1 MKARLELTVIGWL
14 LGVLGKADPVAAKRG
29 LEAIEGY
36 LGRDEA
42 LLEEG
47 LIRFRG
53 GNWAARYL
61 AGANAHRLYGRDRGL
76 ALDTLRAA
84 ALDGD
89 RRVREGAAWGYS
101 HLLAERFDEVYP
113 LFQALVR
120 DPEERVRRAAVVAL
134 VPVIRGEDGARAE
147 AALLLLEPLLTDGSF
162 GVRKYI
168 GPKVFSTMAE
178 RHPDLY
184 MKHAASWAEREEEL
198 VRWHVAEGLAGTPPN
213 HLDVA
218 LELLRGLA
226 RDERVGVRRGVMRA
240 LRELKY
246 KAPERVDEEMERWAR
261 EGLGEVAE
269 LVKAFRPSACRLRSR
284 SRPPRRPWP

>member
-1 MKARLELTVIGWL
+1 MRAKLELAVMGWL

-29 LEAIEGY
+29 LEAIENY
-36 LGRDEA
+36 LARDEELLHRA
-42 LLEEG
+42 LL
-47 LIRFRG
+47 RFRG

-61 AGANAHRLYGRDRGL
+61 AGANAHRFYGKDRGV
-76 ALDTLRAA
+76 ALDALRAA

-113 LFQALVR
+113 LFQALVK

-134 VPVIRGEDGARAE
+134 VPVMRVEDRARAE

-168 GPKVFSTMAE
+168 GPRALSTMAE
-178 RHPDLY
+178 RHPALY
-184 MKHAASWAEREEEL
+184 LGYARLWAEREEEL
-198 VRWHVAEGLAGTPPN
+198 VRWHVAEGLAGTPPD
-213 HLDVA
+213 HLGAA
-218 LELLRGLA
+218 LEILRGLA

-246 KAPERVDEEMERWAR
+246 KAPEAMETEMGRWAR

-269 LVKAFRPSACRLRSR
+269 RVKAARPSACRLRNLPR
-284 SRPPRRPWP
+284 PRR